1 MIWAASGLT
10 FLATVLVAVAL
21 VYAFSV
27 GARPITERLGRLW
40 PAPSAPVEA
49 GFREKQKQ
57 KVQQVLGGVGKLIP
71 PSTKTLSHTRRL
83 MVRAGYRRPESA
95 MAMRGVKLLLPLGLL
110 SLVYFTGFYL
120 QNPFFILA
128 FAAALGYLLPEF
140 WLTSRVRKRQ
150 HRIRLA
156 LPDAL
161 DLLVVCVEA
170 GLALDQALLRVSQEL
185 RIAHS
190 DLCEEL
196 DLVNAEMR
204 VGKTRIDALRE
215 LALRTGVED
224 IKALVAML
232 IQTDRFGTSVAQSLR
247 VHSDDLRMK
256 RRQRAEEAA
265 AKTTV
270 KMVPPLVFFIFP
282 ALFVVIL
289 GPAVI
294 SVVRQF
300 FPILQK

>member
-1 MIWAASGLT
+1 MIWAASAVT
-10 FLATVLVAVAL
+10 FTATVLVVLAL
-21 VYAFSV
+21 VYAFSTGNLV
-27 GARPITERLGRLW
+27 VAGRLARLW
-40 PAPSAPVEA
+40 RPSSAEPRA
-49 GFREKQKQ
+49 GFRARQAQ
-57 KVQQVLGGVGKLIP
+57 KVQQVLGDVGKLIP
-71 PSTKTLSHTRRL
+71 PSTKQLSHTRRL

-95 MAMRGVKLLLPLGLL
+95 MAMRGVKLLLPIGLVA
-110 SLVYFTGFYL
+110 LVYFTRLYEE
-120 QNPFFILA
+120 NPLFILA
-128 FAAALGYLLPEF
+128 LAALGGYLLPEF
-140 WLTSRVRKRQ
+140 WLTSRVRRRQ
-150 HRIRLA
+150 HRIQLS
-156 LPDAL
+156 LPDCL

-185 RIAHS
+185 RIAHPE
-190 DLCEEL
+190 LCDEL
-196 DLVNAEMR
+196 DLVNAEIR

-215 LALRTGVED
+215 LGARTGVDD

-232 IQTDRFGTSVAQSLR
+232 IQTDRFGTSIAQSLR
-247 VHSDDLRMK
+247 VHSDDLRIK

-294 SVVRQF
+294 SIARQF
-300 FPILQK
+300 FPAMQR